1 MLPLLASKKE
11 CTGCLSCVQAC
22 MANALKVHLDEDGH
36 YMIRIHENCCVGC
49 HLCEKK
55 CPVVQNYIY
64 GNNNLGLSRPYA
76 AWAKDDLLRQ
86 NSSSGGVFAALAVS
100 ILKQGGCV
108 AGAEMNDLECR
119 HILIEKTDD
128 LFRLQGTK
136 YLQSYIGNI
145 YNEVRGQLKKGRTV
159 LFSGTPCQNAALL
172 NYLPEQERERLF
184 CVDVVCSHVPSHKLV
199 DLLVEHT
206 EPAINKIVS
215 FRNKRNGW
223 KPLGYTYELTV
234 SDQLGQRKVVPEKN
248 ILLKGFTAGQT
259 GRYSCY
265 HCRYAYAHRKSDFT
279 IGDLWGDKLFTK
291 QHFNG
296 VSLAIVHSR
305 KGLEL
310 LKKSEVEMHP
320 VDWKDILSF
329 NTRIVCGKKKIMIE
343 RRILSLVLKYFP
355 YSLIKLV
362 YANIYSRKN
371 VFAICYV
378 ITRKIRIAIYGKRL
392 KNVIQTILKT
402 NNNG

>member
-11 CTGCLSCVQAC
+11 CTGCLSCVQTC
-22 MANALKVHLDEDGH
+22 VANALKVHLDEDGH
-36 YMIRIHENCCVGC
+36 YTIRIRENGC
-49 HLCEKK
+49 IGCRLCEKK

-64 GNNNLGLSRPYA
+64 GNNNLGLSLPYA

-100 ILKQGGCV
+100 VLTQGGCV
-108 AGAEMNDLECR
+108 AGAEMNGLECR

-128 LFRLQGTK
+128 LCRLQGTK

-145 YNEVRGQLKKGRTV
+145 YNEVREQLKKGRTV

-199 DLLVEHT
+199 DLLVGHAHYVIKE
-206 EPAINKIVS
+206 IVS

-234 SDQLGQRKVVPEKN
+234 SDQLGRRKVVPEKN

-279 IGDLWGDKLFTK
+279 IGDLWGDKLFPE

-310 LKKSEVEMHP
+310 LKESEVEIHP
-320 VDWKDILSF
+320 VDWKDVLSF
-329 NTRIVCGKKKIMIE
+329 NARIVCGKKKIMIE
-343 RRILSLVLKYFP
+343 RRIMSLALKYFP
-355 YSLIKLV
+355 YSFIKLV

-378 ITRKIRIAIYGKRL
+378 ITRKIRIALYRKRL
-392 KNVIQTILKT
+392 KNVVQTILKT